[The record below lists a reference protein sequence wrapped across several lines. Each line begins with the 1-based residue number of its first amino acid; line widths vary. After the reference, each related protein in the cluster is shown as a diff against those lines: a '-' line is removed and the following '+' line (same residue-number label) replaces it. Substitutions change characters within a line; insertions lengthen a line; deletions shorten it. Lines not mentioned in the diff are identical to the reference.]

1 MLSDISN
8 IFDFPKIKKAEPRAT
23 FSVLSAALQENYMF
37 EEIAAKIQKYP
48 RIIIHRHKKPDGDA
62 IGSQSGLCRLIADN
76 LPDKEVYTVGD
87 PAGRY
92 AFIAGAECHEIP
104 DEYYRG
110 ALSIILDTSS
120 PALISDDR
128 WRLADETVRIDH
140 HLFIEK
146 IADTEVVDTSFESC
160 AGLIAELS
168 RECGWQLSDDA
179 ATAIYTGMVTDSGRF
194 RYSSTTAATFE
205 RAAYL
210 MNRQIDTGAIYSALY
225 ADDFEMIRARA
236 SFVMR
241 VRFTAHRVGYIYTDR
256 AELAA
261 SGLDS
266 FTASRGMVGVMSDV
280 RGVNIWVNFTETDD
294 GVLCEIRS
302 NKYNINPIA
311 VKYGGG
317 GHAMASGAT
326 LPDREH
332 AMALLGDLDAMA
344 SNA

>member
-1 MLSDISN
+1 MFETIAE
-8 IFDFPKIKKAEPRAT
+8 KIKK
-23 FSVLSAALQENYMF
+23 
-37 EEIAAKIQKYP
+37 YP
-48 RIIIHRHKKPDGDA
+48 RVIIHRHKKPDGDA
-62 IGSQSGLCRLIADN
+62 IGSQAGLCRLISDN
-76 LPDKEVYTVGD
+76 FPDKEVYSVGD

-92 AFIAGAECHEIP
+92 AFIAGAVCHEIP
-104 DEYYRG
+104 DEYWHG
-110 ALSIILDTSS
+110 ALAIILDTSS

-128 WRLADETVRIDH
+128 WQLADETVRIDH
-140 HLFIEK
+140 HLFIER
-146 IADTEVVDTSFESC
+146 IADTEVVDPSYESC

-168 RECGWQLSDDA
+168 RECGWKLSDEA
-179 ATAIYTGMVTDSGRF
+179 ASAIYTGIVTDSGRF
-194 RYSSTTAATFE
+194 RYSSTTAATFD

-210 MNRQIDTGAIYSALY
+210 MSRKIDTGAIYSALY

-241 VRFTAHRVGYIYTDR
+241 VCFTEHRVGYIYTDR
-256 AELAA
+256 AELAKT
-261 SGLDS
+261 GLDS
-266 FTASRGMVGVMSDV
+266 FTASRGMVGVMADV

-326 LPDREH
+326 LRDRDA
-332 AMALLGDLDAMA
+332 AMAMLGDLDALAA
-344 SNA
+344 SAE